1 MHDKQSETHFR
12 GIEGD
17 VIILTLSKN
26 QIPSSFAT
34 LLFNDHSKK
43 NHTAYAFIVF
53 IIGSVLNSRALW
65 NIAVS
70 LENRQ
75 DM

>member
-43 NHTAYAFIVF
+43 ITLHMLLLY
-53 IIGSVLNSRALW
+53 L
-65 NIAVS
+65 
-70 LENRQ
+70 
-75 DM
+75 